1 MKMVRILASTA
12 LLVSSVALAAP
23 VANPQ
28 PATVL
33 PGNLGGWTIQAAKDV
48 PQPPSPDESAVL
60 QEYGL
65 AKRESASYVS
75 GPGSLVVQA
84 WQFKDATGAYGA
96 FTYFRQ
102 PQMKPEKIGHE
113 GAVSGDHHLF
123 WNGTT
128 VVDATFSHPVNDER
142 DVMQTLAAALPKAM
156 GAAAVAPTLPHYLP
170 SAAGLDPASI
180 RYAIGPAAY
189 SRMGGALPANQIDFS
204 QDAESISARYGQ
216 ETLTIVSYPTPQMA
230 AAHLKSIEAAGLTAK
245 RTGPLVAA
253 VSGSAPAVNVKQL
266 LDSIRFDDYVTINH
280 PEGYVSETMKVYR
293 LLVGIGA
300 LVLILI
306 CAAILLGLFLG
317 GGRAL
322 LRKLQGKPVSTVSE
336 EEFIS
341 LHLGS

>member
-1 MKMVRILASTA
+1 MVRILASTV

-23 VANPQ
+23 VANSQ

-33 PGNLGGWTIQAAKDV
+33 PGSLDGWTIQAAKDV
-48 PQPPSPDESAVL
+48 PSPASPDEAAVL

-65 AKRESASYVS
+65 AKRESATYIN
-75 GPGSLVVQA
+75 GPGSLVVQT

-102 PQMKPEKIGHE
+102 PQMRPEKIGHE
-113 GAVSGDHHLF
+113 GAVAGDHHLF

-128 VVDATFSHPVNDER
+128 VVDATFSHPANDE
-142 DVMQTLAAALPKAM
+142 QGTIQALAAALPKVM

-170 SAAGLDPASI
+170 TSGLDPASI

-189 SRMGGALPANQIDFS
+189 TRMGGALPANQIDFS

-230 AAHLKSIEAAGLTAK
+230 AAHLKTIEAAGLTAK

-253 VSGSAPAVNVKQL
+253 VSGSAPAVNVKHL